1 MIKFTIVTIT
11 YNAAPVFMRT
21 AESVLAQT
29 YRNVEHVIVD
39 GASSDGTADMALA
52 YKRRSDEAVNGHEVR
67 VVSEPDKGL
76 YDAMNKGLRLA
87 TGDYVC
93 FLNAGDFFPDAST
106 LHLIYN
112 NVRLGDFE
120 NDRER
125 MPAVLY
131 GDTDLVDSEGRYLA
145 RRRLA
150 PPERLTWRSFRM
162 GMLVCHQAFYA
173 RLDIARRTPYDLRYR
188 FSADVDWCIRVMKEA
203 SRMSLPLANVHATV
217 ACYQREGQTTEN
229 HRASL
234 RERFDVMRRH
244 YGLAVTLAAHAWFVV
259 RAVLKRGRR

>member
-21 AESVLAQT
+21 ADSVLAQT
-29 YRNVEHVIVD
+29 YRNVEHIIVD
-39 GASSDGTADMALA
+39 GASNDGTADLA
-52 YKRRSDEAVNGHEVR
+52 SDYKRRSDEAVNGHEVR

-93 FLNAGDFFPDAST
+93 FLNAGDFFPDASI
-106 LHLIYN
+106 LHLIYDN
-112 NVRLGDFE
+112 ARLGGYE
-120 NDRER
+120 NDKSRL
-125 MPAVLY
+125 PAVLY
-131 GDTDLVDSEGRYLA
+131 GDTDLVDGDGRFVA

-150 PPERLTWRSFRM
+150 PPERLTWRSFRS

-173 RLDIARRTPYDLRYR
+173 RVDIARRTPYDLRYR

-203 SRMSLPLANVHATV
+203 ARMRLPLANVHATV

-244 YGLAVTLAAHAWFVV
+244 YGLVVTLAMHAWFVV
-259 RAVLKRGRR
+259 RAVLKRGRS